1 MRLHN
6 SCSRAK
12 YMKRRFVIT
21 ALIVALSF
29 GALFLLKYH
38 PSASQFIWQMTQGG
52 ERLWILVS
60 IAALLDSVNP
70 CAFSIL
76 LLTLAFLFSL
86 GALSRVRV
94 LQVGGAYIGG
104 IFVAYVSIG
113 LGILQ
118 ALHLFNT
125 PRFMGKFGAFL
136 LVVLGLISLANHFF
150 PQFPIRLKIPDAAH
164 SKIADLLHKG
174 TIPAAFAL
182 GLLVGLCE
190 FPCTGGPYLMVLG
203 LLHDAQTRI
212 RGLWYLLW
220 YNLLFVL
227 PLIVILIFASQKA
240 VLEKL
245 QEWKRTQLGRVHLIA
260 GIIMI
265 LLGIAIFV
273 L

>member
-1 MRLHN
+1 MR
-6 SCSRAK
+6 
-12 YMKRRFVIT
+12 RRFIIT
-21 ALIVALSF
+21 TIAIALSF
-29 GALFLLKYH
+29 GALLLLKYH
-38 PSASQFIWQMTQGG
+38 PSASQIIWDLSAGG
-52 ERLWILVS
+52 TRLFPLVS
-60 IAALLDSVNP
+60 IAALLDSINP

-86 GALSRVRV
+86 GALSRGKI
-94 LQVGGAYIGG
+94 LQVGGAYISG

-136 LVVLGLISLANHFF
+136 LIVLGLISLVNHFF
-150 PQFPIRLKIPDAAH
+150 PAFPIRLKIPDAAH
-164 SKIADLLHKG
+164 NKIADLLHKG
-174 TIPAAFAL
+174 TVPAAFAL

-203 LLHDAQTRI
+203 LLHDAQTRA

-220 YNLLFVL
+220 YNLLFIF
-227 PLIVILIFASQKA
+227 PLIVILVFASQKA
-240 VLEKL
+240 ILEKL
-245 QEWKRTQLGRVHLIA
+245 QNWKRTQLGRVHLIA
-260 GIIMI
+260 GAIMI
-265 LLGIAIFV
+265 LLGIAIFA

>member
-1 MRLHN
+1 
-6 SCSRAK
+6 
-12 YMKRRFVIT
+12 MKKFWFSLLII
-21 ALIVALSF
+21 ALAF
-29 GALFLLKYH
+29 GALLLFKYH
-38 PSASQFIWQMTQGG
+38 PSASQAVWQMTQGG
-52 ERLWILVS
+52 EKFWLLVS
-60 IAALLDSVNP
+60 LAALLDSINP

-86 GALSRVRV
+86 GTLSRARV
-94 LQVGGAYIGG
+94 MQVGGAYIFG
-104 IFVAYVSIG
+104 IFIAYVSIG
-113 LGILQ
+113 FGILQ

-136 LVVLGLISLANHFF
+136 LIVLGLISLVNHYF
-150 PQFPIRLKIPDAAH
+150 PRFPIRLKIPDAAH

-203 LLHDAQTRI
+203 LLHDAQTRF

-220 YNLLFVL
+220 YNLLFVF
-227 PLIVILIFASQKA
+227 PLIVILLFASQKA
-240 VLEKL
+240 ILEKL
-245 QEWKRTQLGRVHLIA
+245 QVWKRTQLGKVHLIA
-260 GIIMI
+260 GIVMI
-265 LLGIAIFV
+265 LLGIAIFT